1 MRLYYHPLSTCSRRV
16 RLAAH
21 QLGVALDLVPVDLT
35 QGAQHAPAFAK
46 LNPNHQ
52 VPVLEHEG
60 FVLWES
66 YAIMQYLADLTPGQ
80 TLYPTDV
87 RARAD
92 VNRWLFWCGQVWM
105 PGVALLNWE
114 QHIKPMAGLGPA
126 DAAQVA
132 RGEQLLRSAAERF
145 DAHLA
150 ASGPWLCAS
159 RLSLADL
166 ALAAPLADQD
176 VAHFPVHDLP
186 HLQRWF
192 AQVQALEAWARTA
205 P

>member
-1 MRLYYHPLSTCSRRV
+1 MRLHYHPLSTNSRRV

-21 QLGVALDLVPVDLT
+21 QLGVALDLVPVDLSR
-35 QGAQHAPAFAK
+35 GAQHAPAFAA
-46 LNPNHQ
+46 LNPNRK
-52 VPVLEHEG
+52 VPVLEHDG

-80 TLYPTDV
+80 TLYPADA

-92 VNRWLFWCGQVWM
+92 VNRWLFWCGQSLM

-114 QHIKPMAGLGPA
+114 NHIKPEMGLGTA
-126 DAAQVA
+126 DAAAVA
-132 RGEQLLRSAAERF
+132 HGEQLLREAAERL

-150 ASGPWLCAS
+150 THEWLCAS
-159 RLSLADL
+159 GLSLADL

-176 VAHFPVHDLP
+176 VARFPVQDLP

-192 AQVQALEAWARTA
+192 AQVQALEAWAQTA